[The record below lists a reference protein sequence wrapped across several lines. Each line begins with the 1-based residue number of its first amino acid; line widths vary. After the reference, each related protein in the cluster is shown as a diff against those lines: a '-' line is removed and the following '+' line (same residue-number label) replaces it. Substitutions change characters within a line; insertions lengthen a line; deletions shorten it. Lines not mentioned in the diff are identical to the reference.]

1 MAQNSTA
8 SSVTFT
14 LHLAFQNKSKA
25 QSHLCDRNKN
35 EYLHGNFLQDANLIR
50 ENPCDTWL
58 VFDVDMVYLNKS
70 NIWITG
76 GYLEPSVRKGIKK
89 SMRILLQMMHF
100 DQTICNLCEKKYTPL
115 AINPKYICILA
126 CVAEEDRA
134 SWIVLN
140 MDATLQQSWWW
151 MKRLTLAL
159 GSINPSPGGTQ
170 PEKISAAFG
179 SF

>member
-1 MAQNSTA
+1 MSIALSLILAVIKVLRSKELKTVGLVIGVSVPVGGPAITHLFQNYTETLWNMKCILSPRYPRIILTICYKLDPWNKIPVHHQPVC
-8 SSVTFT
+8 VTFT

-76 GYLEPSVRKGIKK
+76 GYLEPLVRKGIKK
-89 SMRILLQMMHF
+89 SMRILLQ
-100 DQTICNLCEKKYTPL
+100 N
-115 AINPKYICILA
+115 
-126 CVAEEDRA
+126 
-134 SWIVLN
+134 
-140 MDATLQQSWWW
+140 DALW
-151 MKRLTLAL
+151 
-159 GSINPSPGGTQ
+159 PD
-170 PEKISAAFG
+170 
-179 SF
+179 